1 MSYVAIREVTPVS
14 SKEAVL
20 QERMLRLSSIMERHG
35 AKSGLFKVVAGDGAG
50 RFDLMNWYDT
60 VEAGAT
66 AFQAFGVDEDYQKV
80 MQLRAVDP
88 VGEVVGPW
96 IGRMIFGNAPKGSK
110 PVVVH
115 RDYHTP
121 RSAVQ
126 KALEL
131 APELQNLMESLGVE
145 VGIGMPIMKDDHEM
159 LRIVYRFD
167 SMVHWGQS
175 VDKMVTDERFLGI
188 VNAAH
193 EAATLKSSRM
203 LVKVE

>member
-1 MSYVAIREVTPVS
+1 
-14 SKEAVL
+14 
-20 QERMLRLSSIMERHG
+20 MERHG
-35 AKSGLFKVVAGDGAG
+35 AKSGLFKVVAGDGSG

-66 AFQAFGVDEDYQKV
+66 AFEAFGADEDFQKV
-80 MQLRAVDP
+80 MHLRAVDP

>member
-14 SKEAVL
+14 GKEAVL

-131 APELQNLMESLGVE
+131 APELQNLMESLGFE
-145 VGIGMPIMKDDHEM
+145 VGIGMPIMKDDH
-159 LRIVYRFD
+159 
-167 SMVHWGQS
+167 
-175 VDKMVTDERFLGI
+175 
-188 VNAAH
+188 
-193 EAATLKSSRM
+193 
-203 LVKVE
+203 

>member
-14 SKEAVL
+14 GKEAVL

-35 AKSGLFKVVAGDGAG
+35 AKSNVFKVVAGDGAG
-50 RFDLMNWYDT
+50 RFDLMNWYET

-66 AFQAFGVDEDYQKV
+66 AFQAFGTDEDFQKV
-80 MQLRAVDP
+80 MHLRAVDP

-96 IGRMIFGNAPKGSK
+96 IGRMVFGSAPKGSK

-115 RDYHTP
+115 RDYHAP

-131 APELQNLMESLGVE
+131 APELEKLMETLGVE
-145 VGIGMPIMKDDHEM
+145 VGVGVPIMKDDHEM
-159 LRIVYRFD
+159 LRVVYRFD

>member
-1 MSYVAIREVTPVS
+1 MCIRDRVTPVAG
-14 SKEAVL
+14 KEAVL

-35 AKSGLFKVVAGDGAG
+35 AKSSVFKVVAGDGAG

-66 AFQAFGVDEDYQKV
+66 AFEAFGADEDFQKV

-145 VGIGMPIMKDDHEM
+145 VGVGMPIMKDDHEM

>member
-1 MSYVAIREVTPVS
+1 MSYVAIREVTPEAG
-14 SKEAVL
+14 KEAVL

-35 AKSGLFKVVAGDGAG
+35 AKSSVFKVVAGDGAG

-66 AFQAFGVDEDYQKV
+66 AFEAFGADEDFQKV
-80 MQLRAVDP
+80 MHLRAVDP

-145 VGIGMPIMKDDHEM
+145 VGVGMPIMKDDHEM

>member
-1 MSYVAIREVTPVS
+1 MSYVAIREVTPATG
-14 SKEAVL
+14 KEAVL

-35 AKSGLFKVVAGDGAG
+35 AKSSVFKAVAGDVAG
-50 RFDLMNWYDT
+50 RFDLLNWYDT

-66 AFQAFGVDEDYQKV
+66 AFEAFGADEDFQKV

-145 VGIGMPIMKDDHEM
+145 VGVGMPIMKDDHEM

>member
-1 MSYVAIREVTPVS
+1 MSYVAIREVTPVTG
-14 SKEAVL
+14 KETVL

-35 AKSGLFKVVAGDGAG
+35 AKSSVFKVVAGDGAG

-66 AFQAFGVDEDYQKV
+66 AFEAFGADEDFQKV

-115 RDYHTP
+115 RDYHAA

-131 APELQNLMESLGVE
+131 APELQNLMESIGVE
-145 VGIGMPIMKDDHEM
+145 VGVGVPIMKDDHEL
-159 LRIVYRFD
+159 LRVVYRFD
-167 SMVHWGQS
+167 SMVHWGKS
-175 VDKMVTDERFLGI
+175 VDKMVTDERFLGLI
-188 VNAAH
+188 NAAH

>member
-1 MSYVAIREVTPVS
+1 MSYVSIREVTPVS
-14 SKEAVL
+14 GKEAVL

-145 VGIGMPIMKDDHEM
+145 VGVGMPIMKDDHEM

>member
-1 MSYVAIREVTPVS
+1 MSYVAIREVTPATG
-14 SKEAVL
+14 KEAVL

-35 AKSGLFKVVAGDGAG
+35 AKSSVFKVVAGDGAG

-66 AFQAFGVDEDYQKV
+66 AFEAFGADEDYQKV

-145 VGIGMPIMKDDHEM
+145 VGVGMPIMKDDHEM

-193 EAATLKSSRM
+193 ESATLKSSRM

>member
-1 MSYVAIREVTPVS
+1 
-14 SKEAVL
+14 
-20 QERMLRLSSIMERHG
+20 MERHG
-35 AKSGLFKVVAGDGAG
+35 AKSSVFKVVAGDGAG

-66 AFQAFGVDEDYQKV
+66 AFEAFGADEGFQKV
-80 MQLRAVDP
+80 MHLRAVDP

>member
-1 MSYVAIREVTPVS
+1 MSYVAIIEVTPVTG
-14 SKEAVL
+14 KEAVL

-35 AKSGLFKVVAGDGAG
+35 AKSSVFKVVAGDGAG

-66 AFQAFGVDEDYQKV
+66 AFEAFGADEDFQKV

-145 VGIGMPIMKDDHEM
+145 VGVGMPIMKDDHEM

>member
-1 MSYVAIREVTPVS
+1 VAG
-14 SKEAVL
+14 KEAVL

-35 AKSGLFKVVAGDGAG
+35 AKSSVFKVVAGDGAG

-66 AFQAFGVDEDYQKV
+66 AFEAFGADEDFQKV
-80 MQLRAVDP
+80 MHLRAVDP

-145 VGIGMPIMKDDHEM
+145 VGVGMPIMKDDHEM

>member
-1 MSYVAIREVTPVS
+1 MSYVAIREVTPVAG
-14 SKEAVL
+14 KGAVL

-35 AKSGLFKVVAGDGAG
+35 AKSSVFKVVAGDGAG

-66 AFQAFGVDEDYQKV
+66 AFEAFGADEDFQKV
-80 MQLRAVDP
+80 MHLRAVDP

-115 RDYHTP
+115 RDYHAA

-145 VGIGMPIMKDDHEM
+145 VGVGMPIMKDDHEM

>member
-1 MSYVAIREVTPVS
+1 
-14 SKEAVL
+14 
-20 QERMLRLSSIMERHG
+20 
-35 AKSGLFKVVAGDGAG
+35 
-50 RFDLMNWYDT
+50 
-60 VEAGAT
+60 
-66 AFQAFGVDEDYQKV
+66 
-80 MQLRAVDP
+80 MQLRAADP

-96 IGRMIFGNAPKGSK
+96 IGRMIFGHAPKGSK
-110 PVVVH
+110 PVVVQC
-115 RDYHTP
+115 DYHTP

-131 APELQNLMESLGVE
+131 APELENLMESLGVE
-145 VGIGMPIMKDDHEM
+145 VGVGMPIMKNDHDM

-188 VNAAH
+188 INAAH
-193 EAATLKSSRM
+193 EAATSKSSRM

>member
-1 MSYVAIREVTPVS
+1 MSYVAIREVTPVTG
-14 SKEAVL
+14 KETVL

-35 AKSGLFKVVAGDGAG
+35 AKSSVFKVVAGDGAG

-66 AFQAFGVDEDYQKV
+66 AFEAFGADEDFQKV
-80 MQLRAVDP
+80 MHLRAVDP

-145 VGIGMPIMKDDHEM
+145 VGVGMPIMKDDHEM

-167 SMVHWGQS
+167 SMAHWGQS

>member
-1 MSYVAIREVTPVS
+1 MSYVAIREVTPAAG
-14 SKEAVL
+14 KEAVL

-35 AKSGLFKVVAGDGAG
+35 AKSSVFKVVAGDGAG

-66 AFQAFGVDEDYQKV
+66 AFEAFGADEDFQKV

-96 IGRMIFGNAPKGSK
+96 IGRMIFGNAPKGRK

>member
-1 MSYVAIREVTPVS
+1 MSYVAIREVTPVTG
-14 SKEAVL
+14 KETVL

-35 AKSGLFKVVAGDGAG
+35 AKSSVFKVVAGDGAG

-66 AFQAFGVDEDYQKV
+66 AFEAFGADEDFQKV
-80 MQLRAVDP
+80 MHLRAVDP

-115 RDYHTP
+115 RDYHAA

-131 APELQNLMESLGVE
+131 APELQNLMESIGVE
-145 VGIGMPIMKDDHEM
+145 VGVGVPIMKDDHEL
-159 LRIVYRFD
+159 LRVVYRFD
-167 SMVHWGQS
+167 SMVHWGKS
-175 VDKMVTDERFLGI
+175 VDKMVTDERFLGLI
-188 VNAAH
+188 NAAH

>member
-1 MSYVAIREVTPVS
+1 
-14 SKEAVL
+14 
-20 QERMLRLSSIMERHG
+20 
-35 AKSGLFKVVAGDGAG
+35 
-50 RFDLMNWYDT
+50 
-60 VEAGAT
+60 
-66 AFQAFGVDEDYQKV
+66 
-80 MQLRAVDP
+80 
-88 VGEVVGPW
+88 
-96 IGRMIFGNAPKGSK
+96 MIFGNAPKGSK

>member
-1 MSYVAIREVTPVS
+1 MCIRDS
-14 SKEAVL
+14 
-20 QERMLRLSSIMERHG
+20 
-35 AKSGLFKVVAGDGAG
+35 
-50 RFDLMNWYDT
+50 
-60 VEAGAT
+60 
-66 AFQAFGVDEDYQKV
+66 
-80 MQLRAVDP
+80 
-88 VGEVVGPW
+88 
-96 IGRMIFGNAPKGSK
+96 
-110 PVVVH
+110 
-115 RDYHTP
+115 YHTP

>member
-1 MSYVAIREVTPVS
+1 MSYVAIREVTPAAG
-14 SKEAVL
+14 KEAVL

-35 AKSGLFKVVAGDGAG
+35 AKSSVFKVVAGDGAG

-66 AFQAFGVDEDYQKV
+66 AFEAFGADEDFQKV
-80 MQLRAVDP
+80 MHLRAVDP

-145 VGIGMPIMKDDHEM
+145 VGVGMPIMKDDHEM

-203 LVKVE
+203 LVKVK

>member
-1 MSYVAIREVTPVS
+1 MSYVAIREVTPAAG
-14 SKEAVL
+14 KEAVL

-35 AKSGLFKVVAGDGAG
+35 AKSSVFKVVAGDGAG

-66 AFQAFGVDEDYQKV
+66 AFEAFGADEDFQKV

-145 VGIGMPIMKDDHEM
+145 VGVGMPIMKDDHEM